1 MVCFLPIFSYIKA
14 ESWIL
19 SLDGKIRVRQN
30 PYSRIFYVVE
40 YTHNPKIRKRIR
52 IRKIYFVKITDTEF
66 EIILVAFQKI
76 QFRIS
81 SYKLLPIQK
90 KPF

>member
-19 SLDGKIRVRQN
+19 SLDGKIRVKEN
-30 PYSRIFYVVE
+30 PYSSIFYAVE
-40 YTHNPKIRKRIR
+40 YTHNPRIRKRIR
-52 IRKIYFVKITDTEF
+52 IRKLYFVKITDTVF
-66 EIILVAFQKI
+66 EIIHVVFQKM

-90 KPF
+90 KPY